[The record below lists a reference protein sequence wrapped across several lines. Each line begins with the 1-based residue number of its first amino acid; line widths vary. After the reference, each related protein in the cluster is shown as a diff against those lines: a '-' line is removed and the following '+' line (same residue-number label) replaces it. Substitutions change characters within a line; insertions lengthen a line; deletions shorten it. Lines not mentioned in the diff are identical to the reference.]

1 MLEGDLEY
9 PAELHEEHTE
19 QLSPGI
25 GEKGRERG
33 MYVGLP
39 KEFDTLGQK
48 QLCHALQELA
58 VLSERGYKTE
68 ARAQGA
74 GVRSRTLDGAVDP
87 DEYRIQQKR
96 KEQR

>member
-39 KEFDTLGQK
+39 KEFDT
-48 QLCHALQELA
+48 
-58 VLSERGYKTE
+58 
-68 ARAQGA
+68 
-74 GVRSRTLDGAVDP
+74 
-87 DEYRIQQKR
+87 
-96 KEQR
+96 